1 MPTLLLF
8 GGSGKVA
15 RYLTKL
21 LRAQNPPWTVNSII
35 RSNEQVASLSALGA
49 KPIVQSIE
57 ESSVSDL
64 ASTITQ
70 AEPDVVVWSAGAGG
84 KDGPHRTDA
93 VDREGAIKV
102 FDALAEVKFK
112 GHFILVSAVDI
123 RDRER
128 KPVPDWY
135 DSSDI
140 QRSDRMWTAI
150 GHYMRA
156 KLAADIDLRTKN
168 AQRNLKYTILR
179 PGGLSEEPGT
189 GRVAAGKVHLNAMI
203 PREDVAA
210 TIFACIENPG
220 TIGMAFDV
228 VSGDVPITEAVK
240 GVVERKEDTFEGFY

>member
-1 MPTLLLF
+1 M
-8 GGSGKVA
+8 
-15 RYLTKL
+15 
-21 LRAQNPPWTVNSII
+21 
-35 RSNEQVASLSALGA
+35 ASLSALGA
-49 KPIVQSIE
+49 QPIVQSIE

-64 ASTITQ
+64 ASTIAQT
-70 AEPDVVVWSAGAGG
+70 EPDVVVWSAGAGG

-93 VDREGAIKV
+93 VDRVGAIKV
-102 FDALAEVKFK
+102 FDALAEAKFG
-112 GHFILVSAVDI
+112 GHFILVSAVDM
-123 RDRER
+123 RDREH

-135 DSSDI
+135 DSNDVR
-140 QRSDRMWTAI
+140 RSDGVWSAI
-150 GHYMRA
+150 GNYMRA

-179 PGGLSEEPGT
+179 PGGLSEQPGT

-220 TIGMAFDV
+220 TVGLAFDLV
-228 VSGDVPITEAVK
+228 GGDVPITEAVN